1 MLNKPTLN
9 GIAPTAQASASHA
22 VEGPTSPTPMRLDAA
37 QGQRPLPPMDAPSS
51 LRLRASGT
59 SSGGEPQAAQ
69 ENSGSAAADNNGA
82 ARARR
87 EPGIDPVR
95 LFVKLMVG
103 TLALS
108 TGCRLTRHPDDFA
121 KDPGGSIWAAMSLQH
136 RSSQNDLDQGNRTVL
151 ERYGAYIPKDS
162 NCFKAK
168 ADVTHDIPS
177 GVAGQWNVKTRQV
190 KLNPNIAL
198 ESHPAEVAGHEFIHC
213 YTHPEF
219 RGRHIDHRHWKAL
232 NEGLTTHL
240 TEKLPTPKR
249 LLPIPLAKDPYHGFK
264 LATGDSW
271 PAAAKRIEG
280 AVGEDTL
287 LKAFFGGDDDAIS
300 EVAKAAAQ
308 IYPRLASSRTEQELY
323 RAGMMRG
330 SQQLAEC
337 YAGALLASGQPLPES
352 WSRNMLPV
360 FSFSD
365 MQPEQAKKAQLQAEQ
380 SHERMG
386 IIFDAAFFSP
396 DLKTQRQ
403 ALGMLR
409 EDLLMH
415 WENVVPD
422 KG

>member
-9 GIAPTAQASASHA
+9 GIASTAQAAASHA
-22 VEGPTSPTPMRLDAA
+22 VEGPISPAPMRLDAA

-51 LRLRASGT
+51 LRLRASAAPT
-59 SSGGEPQAAQ
+59 GEETHASTAT
-69 ENSGSAAADNNGA
+69 SGSTATDEAAPAPARQASTINPIKLFAQMMVGVLSLTAGYRA
-82 ARARR
+82 ARF
-87 EPGIDPVR
+87 PG
-95 LFVKLMVG
+95 
-103 TLALS
+103 
-108 TGCRLTRHPDDFA
+108 DFA
-121 KDPGGSIWAAMSLQH
+121 KDPGGSLWAAINLDH
-136 RSSQNDLDQGNRTVL
+136 RSSPADLTQGNHTVL

-162 NCFKAK
+162 GCFKAK

-177 GVAGQWNVKTRQV
+177 GVAGQWNFKTRQV

-198 ESHPAEVAGHEFIHC
+198 GRHPAEVAGHEFIHC

-219 RGRHIDHRHWKAL
+219 RDRHINHPHWKAL

-240 TEKLPTPKR
+240 TEKLPEPKR
-249 LLPIPLAKDPYHGFK
+249 LLPIALDKDPYHGFK
-264 LATGDSW
+264 LTTGDSW
-271 PAAAKRIEG
+271 PDAAKRIEG

>member
-1 MLNKPTLN
+1 MLNKIDPTVQTT
-9 GIAPTAQASASHA
+9 TAHA
-22 VEGPTSPTPMRLDAA
+22 VEGPASPTPMRLDAA
-37 QGQRPLPPMDAPSS
+37 QGQRPLPPMDAPSP
-51 LRLRASGT
+51 LRLRASAAAASEAAHA
-59 SSGGEPQAAQ
+59 SSST
-69 ENSGSAAADNNGA
+69 SGSVATDEAGPAPDRQTSNIN
-82 ARARR
+82 
-87 EPGIDPVR
+87 PIK
-95 LFVKLMVG
+95 LFAQMMVG
-103 TLALS
+103 VLS
-108 TGCRLTRHPDDFA
+108 LTAGYRMARFPGDFA
-121 KDPGGSIWAAMSLQH
+121 KDPGGSLWAAINLQH
-136 RSSQNDLDQGNRTVL
+136 RSSPADLVQGNHTVL
-151 ERYGAYIPKDS
+151 ERYGDHIPKDS
-162 NCFKAK
+162 DCFKAK

-177 GVAGQWNVKTRQV
+177 GVAGLWNYRTRQV
-190 KLNPNIAL
+190 KLNPNIAF
-198 ESHPAEVAGHEFIHC
+198 ESHPADVAGHEFIHC

-219 RGRHIDHRHWKAL
+219 RDRHIHHPHWKAL

-240 TEKLPTPKR
+240 TEKLPPPKR

-271 PAAAKRIEG
+271 PGAAKRIEG

-287 LKAFFGGDDDAIS
+287 LKAFFGGDDDAIG
-300 EVAKAAAQ
+300 EVAKAAAR

-337 YAGALLASGQPLPES
+337 YAGALLASGQPLPKS
-352 WSRNMLPV
+352 WTLNMLPV

-365 MQPEQAKKAQLQAEQ
+365 MQPEQAKKAQLQAEK

-415 WENVVPD
+415 WEKVLPD
-422 KG
+422 KD

>member
-1 MLNKPTLN
+1 MLNNIDT
-9 GIAPTAQASASHA
+9 TARAAASRA
-22 VEGPTSPTPMRLDAA
+22 VEGPADPLPMRLDAA
-37 QGQRPLPPMDAPSS
+37 RGQQPQPPMDAPSS

-69 ENSGSAAADNNGA
+69 ENSGSAAAENNGA
-82 ARARR
+82 VRALR

-108 TGCRLTRHPDDFA
+108 TGCRLTRHPEDFA

-136 RSSQNDLDQGNRTVL
+136 RSSQKDLDHGNRTVL

-162 NCFKAK
+162 KCFKAK

-177 GVAGQWNVKTRQV
+177 GVAGQWNSKTQRV
-190 KLNPNIAL
+190 KLNPNIAF

-219 RGRHIDHRHWKAL
+219 RERQINYPHWKAL

-240 TEKLPTPKR
+240 TEKLPPPKR
-249 LLPIPLAKDPYHGFK
+249 RLPIPLAKDPYHDFK

-271 PAAAKRIEG
+271 PGAAKRIEG

-287 LKAFFGGDDDAIS
+287 LKAFFGGDDHAIG
-300 EVAKAAAQ
+300 EVARASAQ
-308 IYPRLASSRTEQELY
+308 IYPKLASSRTEQELY
-323 RAGMMRG
+323 RAGMLRG

-337 YAGALLASGQPLPES
+337 YAGALLASDQPLPES
-352 WSRNMLPV
+352 WTRNMLPV

-365 MQPEQAKKAQLQAEQ
+365 MQPEQANKVKRQAEK
-380 SHERMG
+380 SRERMG
-386 IIFDAAFFSP
+386 IVFDAAFFSP

-415 WENVVPD
+415 WENVLSE
-422 KG
+422 KS

>member
-1 MLNKPTLN
+1 MLNKINPA
-9 GIAPTAQASASHA
+9 IQAAAPQA
-22 VEGPTSPTPMRLDAA
+22 VEGPESPAPMRLDAA

-51 LRLRASGT
+51 LRLRASAAPASEQNRAST
-59 SSGGEPQAAQ
+59 STSD
-69 ENSGSAAADNNGA
+69 SAAIDEADPA
-82 ARARR
+82 PDRR
-87 EPGIDPVR
+87 ESNINPI
-95 LFVKLMVG
+95 KLAVQMMVG
-103 TLALS
+103 FLS
-108 TGCRLTRHPDDFA
+108 LSSAYRMARFPGDFA
-121 KDPGGSIWAAMSLQH
+121 KDPGGSLWAAINLQH
-136 RSSQNDLDQGNRTVL
+136 RSSPADLVKGNQTVL
-151 ERYGAYIPKDS
+151 ERFGAHIPKDS
-162 NCFKAK
+162 KCFKAK

-177 GVAGQWNVKTRQV
+177 GVAGQWNFKTRRV
-190 KLNPNIAL
+190 KLNPNIAF
-198 ESHPAEVAGHEFIHC
+198 ESHPANIAGHEFIHC

-337 YAGALLASGQPLPES
+337 YAGALLASGQPLPER